1 MKKLLFTAICIFML
15 SSCSADTSMSD
26 TGEFYQLHEL
36 DNHQDASIP
45 LCTEES
51 IYFYEITENEKLD
64 NTVFTLYEQNMK
76 DNSVRLSGTID
87 GFYMTAGS
95 SVLLEDGL
103 AFTVC
108 TKEGDELTNCL
119 YCYTDGTLSRV
130 YTWDSNIPMSYISRI
145 SEKELALFY
154 PCSEARDGEE
164 AYIYRILRVNLTEHT
179 GEEIARFRYN
189 ITEGEGEIVP
199 AVDYGNGL
207 FHIFVKSVQGSGSS
221 YSICS
226 LDADGEKTAEYSIDL
241 EDFLYL
247 EPVSSYDSVYRIR
260 RLEGGLFVLQTINSR
275 VIIFEETDG
284 RLVQVDAPECLRAF
298 PEGYKIAESCGG
310 HPGEIYFVNMFQD
323 HLIKFDTFSGQF
335 TESRIEKEDDE
346 SYIKSVYIN
355 PDGRILV
362 NMDGYFY
369 MKKFF

>member
-1 MKKLLFTAICIFML
+1 MKKLLYIAMCIFML

-36 DNHQDASIP
+36 DNHQDASVF
-45 LCTEES
+45 LYTS
-51 IYFYEITENEKLD
+51 KRIYFYEIIESKDQD
-64 NTVFTLYEQNMK
+64 NAVFTLYEQNMK
-76 DNSVRLSGTID
+76 DNSIRISGTID
-87 GFYMTAGS
+87 GFYMTVGS
-95 SVLLEDGL
+95 PVPLEDGL

-108 TKEGDELTNCL
+108 TKEGEELTNCL

-179 GEEIARFRYN
+179 GEEIVRFRYN
-189 ITEGEGEIVP
+189 ITGGEGEIVP
-199 AVDYGNGL
+199 TVDYSNGL

-260 RLEGGLFVLQTINSR
+260 CLEGGFFVLQTLNSR
-275 VIIFEETDG
+275 IIIFEETGG

-310 HPGEIYFVNMFQD
+310 RPDEIYFVNMFQD
-323 HLIKFDTFSGQF
+323 HLIKFDTSSRQF
-335 TESRIEKEDDE
+335 TESRIEKEEDE

-362 NMDGYFY
+362 NMEGYFY
-369 MKKFF
+369 TKKLF